1 MVGRIECC
9 LKDAKPEAK
18 RGGRSMQNS
27 LEDYTRI
34 FDALLQNSQDAVALC
49 DTDQVILKIN
59 RAFTEL
65 FGHTEEEAVGKRLDL
80 LVATTPKMMAS
91 SDMQVDRIRIWEKV
105 FTQAVRR
112 TRKDGSTV
120 PVSIEGN
127 VFRLANGERLIL
139 WNYREIPAEE
149 GPGN

>member
-1 MVGRIECC
+1 
-9 LKDAKPEAK
+9 
-18 RGGRSMQNS
+18 
-27 LEDYTRI
+27 
-34 FDALLQNSQDAVALC
+34 
-49 DTDQVILKIN
+49 
-59 RAFTEL
+59 
-65 FGHTEEEAVGKRLDL
+65 
-80 LVATTPKMMAS
+80 
-91 SDMQVDRIRIWEKV
+91 VDRIRMWEKV